1 SSPVSEAVPADAPG
15 QLASHYAPRKPMML
29 LEPGMEF
36 TPVEGVR
43 YGLLSYEGTS
53 DLAQEGNWA
62 EVVAMSPGSGRL
74 AEAAVRLFALMRQMD
89 EKGAIDVI
97 VAEPGKRD
105 WAAPMERCAGP
116 PPPGNNLFNPP
127 AKW

>member
-1 SSPVSEAVPADAPG
+1 
-15 QLASHYAPRKPMML
+15 MIL

-89 EKGAIDVI
+89 ENGVIDVI
-97 VAEPGKRD
+97 VAEPVPEAGLGRAIMD
-105 WAAPMERCAGP
+105 RLRRASAARE
-116 PPPGNNLFNPP
+116 
-127 AKW
+127 